1 MCIRDSYSKVRAKLS
16 FASTEQA
23 YFGNMGGVAGK
34 NLSHVSWYEF
44 SGSVSGTGNNPQNA
58 PTYDPNTDQET
69 NGAAIYGYGGI
80 AGVNGEAQAMSQ
92 GTIADCKISEAKIT
106 GLGDANNVANI
117 GGVAGVNGL
126 GADISGIT
134 YGSVKKYGLNFDG
147 TIVKK
152 ADSKASVYVG
162 TGDSTTC
169 LLYTSSCLDR

>member
-1 MCIRDSYSKVRAKLS
+1 
-16 FASTEQA
+16 
-23 YFGNMGGVAGK
+23 
-34 NLSHVSWYEF
+34 
-44 SGSVSGTGNNPQNA
+44 
-58 PTYDPNTDQET
+58 
-69 NGAAIYGYGGI
+69 
-80 AGVNGEAQAMSQ
+80 MSQ

-152 ADSKASVYVG
+152 ADSKASVYIG
-162 TGDSTTC
+162 TGDSTTAYAHSGGVAG
-169 LLYTSSCLDR
+169 LNSGNISDIGYNRQEAEDGRLDASDYSPQIDDRCV

>member
-1 MCIRDSYSKVRAKLS
+1 MGGVAGVNSGEIRGIEGTYSKVRAKLS

-69 NGAAIYGYGGI
+69 NGAVIYGYGGI

-134 YGSVKKYGLNFDG
+134 YRR
-147 TIVKK
+147 
-152 ADSKASVYVG
+152 
-162 TGDSTTC
+162 C
-169 LLYTSSCLDR
+169 H